1 MTKNDNRPS
10 PAVIMEKRPLLRSA
24 EKFENQKQQKALK
37 LFWKKTW
44 KPLKKHETTFR
55 KKQWKPIKHN
65 EQPLYHF
72 KKPWNQPKTM

>member
-1 MTKNDNRPS
+1 MTQNDNRPS

-37 LFWKKTW
+37 LFWKKNMETIEKTW
-44 KPLKKHETTFR
+44 NYLQ
-55 KKQWKPIKHN
+55 KQWKPIKHN
-65 EQPLYHF
+65 EQPLCHF